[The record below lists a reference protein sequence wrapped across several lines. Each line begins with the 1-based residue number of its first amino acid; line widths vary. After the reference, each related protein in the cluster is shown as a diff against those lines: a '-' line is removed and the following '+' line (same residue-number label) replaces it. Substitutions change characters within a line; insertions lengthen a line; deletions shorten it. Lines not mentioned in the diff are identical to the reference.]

1 MEKTEN
7 KKVVILSV
15 ALAVCI
21 LAVIVMGVMLISAGG
36 EKADAPQ
43 WLMAPVSEDEAAK
56 SAGYDPKFM
65 QMAIENAK
73 SNKNGGPIGA
83 VIVKDGKILG
93 EGYHKKA
100 GTNHAETAAI
110 ADAKKKGNDI
120 RGASIYVTLEPC
132 SKPGRVGACTDA
144 IVAAGISHVY
154 YAVSDPNPTNRGRA
168 KRVLARHGITC
179 DCLATRAFTAFR
191 PEETYEQRC
200 DRACLKDLVD
210 AAKKLIAPFRKH
222 VTTGL
227 PYVTVKLAMSLDG
240 RICDTTGNAK
250 WISSAESR
258 KLTGGLRTQV
268 DAIMVGAETVR
279 TDNPSLLSHGKRND
293 DLIRVIVS
301 RSGKLPKT
309 AQVVTD
315 GAPNETLVY
324 RDAKAALVDLGKR
337 GCLHVLCEGGLA
349 LARSLADEGLVD
361 AWKLVTAPIVI
372 GNRPIAEALRFKLE
386 SNGIL
391 DPYAGDRIGDYVNP
405 KRR

>member
-1 MEKTEN
+1 MKKHFGWTLIAPGKMEATHCLN
-7 KKVVILSV
+7 R
-15 ALAVCI
+15 ALR
-21 LAVIVMGVMLISAGG
+21 LAEKG
-36 EKADAPQ
+36 EGHTRPNP
-43 WLMAPVSEDEAAK
+43 PV
-56 SAGYDPKFM
+56 
-65 QMAIENAK
+65 
-73 SNKNGGPIGA
+73 GA

-144 IVAAGISHVY
+144 IVAAGLSHVY

-168 KRVLARHGITC
+168 KRVLVQHGITC
-179 DCLATRAFTAFR
+179 DCLATRAFTALR
-191 PEETYEQRC
+191 PEETYEQQC
-200 DRACLKDLVD
+200 DRACLKDLVN
-210 AAKKLIAPFRKH
+210 AAERLIAPFRKH

-258 KLTGGLRTQV
+258 RGTGFMRTYV

-279 TDNPSLLSHGKRND
+279 ADNPSLLSHGKRND
-293 DLIRVIVS
+293 DLIRVVVS
-301 RSGKLPKT
+301 RSGKLPKN
-309 AQVVTD
+309 AQLFTD
-315 GAPNETLVY
+315 GAPNLTLVY
-324 RDAKAALVDLGKR
+324 RDAKTALVDLGKR
-337 GCLHVLCEGGLA
+337 GCLHVLCEGGLT

-372 GNRPIAEALRFKLE
+372 GNRPIGEALRFKLE
-386 SNGIL
+386 SDGIS
-391 DPYAGDRIGDYVNP
+391 DPKAGDRIGEYVHFTLARKTP
-405 KRR
+405 IVL